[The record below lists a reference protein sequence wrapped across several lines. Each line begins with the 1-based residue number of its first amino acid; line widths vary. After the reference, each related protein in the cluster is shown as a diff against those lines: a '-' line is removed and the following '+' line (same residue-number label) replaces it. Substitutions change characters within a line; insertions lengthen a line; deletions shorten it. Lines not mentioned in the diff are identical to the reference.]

1 MQATSSVT
9 YCVLETSFVP
19 FGHEPTIL
27 CYEDSYEAA
36 VATVEWLKSQPEA
49 SEFCYELCEA

>member
-1 MQATSSVT
+1 MKPTLYAI
-9 YCVLETSFVP
+9 LETSFVP

-36 VATVEWLKSQPEA
+36 LATVEWLKNQPEA

>member
-1 MQATSSVT
+1 METTSSIT

-19 FGHEPTIL
+19 FGHEPTII

-36 VATVEWLKSQPEA
+36 LATIEWLNSQPNA
-49 SEFCYELCEA
+49 SEFSYEFCEA

>member
-1 MQATSSVT
+1 MKPTLYAI
-9 YCVLETSFVP
+9 LETSFVP

-27 CYEDSYEAA
+27 CYEDSYEDAL
-36 VATVEWLKSQPEA
+36 ATIAFLQAQPDA

>member
-1 MQATSSVT
+1 MSNNPVT
-9 YCVLETSFVP
+9 YCILETSFVP

-36 VATVEWLKSQPEA
+36 LATVEWLKNQPDSE
-49 SEFCYELCEA
+49 EFCYEFCEA